1 MKNKKELHN
10 DKYILD
16 ACCGSRMF
24 WFDKSNKK
32 TVFMKEKGE

>member
-16 ACCGSRMF
+16 ACCGLECFGLTKVIRTQF
-24 WFDKSNKK
+24 LWII
-32 TVFMKEKGE
+32 EH